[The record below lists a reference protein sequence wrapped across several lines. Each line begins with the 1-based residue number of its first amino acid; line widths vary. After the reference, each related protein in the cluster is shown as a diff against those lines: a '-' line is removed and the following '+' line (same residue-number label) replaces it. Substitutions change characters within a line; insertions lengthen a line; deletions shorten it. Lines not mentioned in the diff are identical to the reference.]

1 MKIKKNNDILD
12 LLEIYDAVLI
22 DWELHSKKYMD
33 LYRLVYP
40 TEVNRKYK
48 MFRKSVINGKPFWCC
63 FSDSIENIP
72 FCDKNADNIYF
83 IL

>member
-12 LLEIYDAVLI
+12 LLEIYDGVLI

-48 MFRKSVINGKPFWCC
+48 MFRKSVIKDKPFWCC
-63 FSDSIENIP
+63 SSNIIRELLLGEK
-72 FCDKNADNIYF
+72 KNNIYL